1 MAKEIEFEPIGT
13 LPIAGDEVYFIWHGA
28 PEFHG
33 EVDHISERGAIYTDG
48 DFDSFGAFRDSETRG
63 YRLRIQKRGK
73 PEQNVPQPKQ
83 NILQEADS
91 LTAGDRGADYGHPLD
106 DYAKTGMIW
115 GALLHKWSKESAASN
130 HPIPVPPELACLM
143 MVGVKLSRE
152 VNKHKR
158 DNLVDGCGY
167 LRCVEMIHERK
178 GHAPPT

>member
-1 MAKEIEFEPIGT
+1 MAKFKVGDRVKSPTSPLNGN
-13 LPIAGDEVYFIWHGA
+13 PDEVMVVVGIDYPSIYPLRCKSLDKDDFGLYRESELELA
-28 PEFHG
+28 EEPE
-33 EVDHISERGAIYTDG
+33 
-48 DFDSFGAFRDSETRG
+48 
-63 YRLRIQKRGK
+63 
-73 PEQNVPQPKQ
+73 KQ
-83 NILQEADS
+83 DILQEADS

>member
-1 MAKEIEFEPIGT
+1 MAKFKVGDRVKSPTNPLNGN
-13 LPIAGDEVYFIWHGA
+13 PDEVMVVVGIDYPSIYPLLCKSLDKDDFGPYRESELELA
-28 PEFHG
+28 EEPE
-33 EVDHISERGAIYTDG
+33 
-48 DFDSFGAFRDSETRG
+48 
-63 YRLRIQKRGK
+63 
-73 PEQNVPQPKQ
+73 KQ

>member
-1 MAKEIEFEPIGT
+1 MAKEVEFEPDGT
-13 LPIAGDEVYFIWHGA
+13 EPIAGDEVYFIWHG
-28 PEFHG
+28 ETEYHG
-33 EVDHISERGAIYTDG
+33 EVDYISEEGAIYTDG
-48 DFDSFGAFRDSETRG
+48 GFDSFGAFSDSDTRG

-73 PEQNVPQPKQ
+73 PKQ

-91 LTAGDRGADYGHPLD
+91 LTAGDRGADYGHPED

-130 HPIPVPPELACLM
+130 YPIPVPPELGCLM